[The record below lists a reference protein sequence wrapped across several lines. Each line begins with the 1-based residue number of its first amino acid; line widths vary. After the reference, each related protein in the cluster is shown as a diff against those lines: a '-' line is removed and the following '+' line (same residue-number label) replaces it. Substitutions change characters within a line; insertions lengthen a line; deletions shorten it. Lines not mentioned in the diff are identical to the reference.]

1 MTKKKNT
8 ILNIFMDSLKLYF
21 SNFDKFIKYMTFP
34 VLGQLLGLILVLALT
49 FFYSKNLP
57 NLIEKFPNFG
67 EVSTVLIFAILIAL
81 PGLAIFIKRRELF

>member
-1 MTKKKNT
+1 MTKKNNT

-49 FFYSKNLP
+49 FFYSKILP

-67 EVSTVLIFAILIAL
+67 EVSTV
-81 PGLAIFIKRRELF
+81 